1 MNNPTEKKI
10 SITADYRTGGRE
22 MLNHSVMLDITKCR
36 GCTNCIK
43 HCPTEAIRVREG
55 HAQIENAR
63 CIDCGE
69 CIRVCQYKAKKA
81 IYDRFE
87 DFESFRYKIALPAPA
102 LYGQFEEVGELD
114 VILSALVECGFDE
127 VFEVSRAAEIV
138 SEYTR
143 KYLEKAGSGRPVIS
157 SACPVIIRL
166 IGIRYPLLLDRL
178 LPVLAPI
185 EVAARIARNEALAK
199 HPELTD
205 EDIAV
210 LFLSPCPAKV
220 SYVKNPLGTKKSA
233 VNGALSIGDFY
244 FKLLS
249 KMKHITEPR
258 VQARSGI
265 IGISWAGTGGEAS
278 ALFNDKYLAADGI
291 ENVIKVLD
299 EIDNGN
305 IRSLDFVE
313 LNACNGGC
321 VGGVLNIE
329 NPYIAKARLQ
339 TLRRYLPV
347 SLNRL
352 EDGKLDGYEWDIS
365 PDFEYAAKLSE
376 DRHEAMR
383 KMKRIV
389 EITNELPGIDCGSC
403 GAPTCRALAEDIV
416 NGKAKKE
423 DCVLVIKE
431 LLAAFYHSRKAEDE
445 KTGSEKNENEAFM
458 QAAAGNPSEA
468 PDAHEP
474 EAADAHDSEEAGPEA
489 KTPDAGAQNAG

>member
-1 MNNPTEKKI
+1 MNNPNDSRI
-10 SITADYRTGGRE
+10 DMTASYHAYSHADID
-22 MLNHSVMLDITKCR
+22 HSVMLDVTKCK

-55 HAQIENAR
+55 HAKIENGR

-87 DFESFRYKIALPAPA
+87 DFAAYKYKIALPAPA
-102 LYGQFEEVGELD
+102 LYGQFEELTDLD
-114 VILSALVECGFDE
+114 TVLSALTKCGFDE
-127 VFEVSRAAEIV
+127 VFEVARAAEIV

-143 KYLEKAGSGRPVIS
+143 KFLEEHPAFERPVIS
-157 SACPVIIRL
+157 SACPVIVRM
-166 IGIRYPLLLDRL
+166 IGIRYPLLLDHV
-178 LPVLAPI
+178 LPVMAPI
-185 EVAARIARNEALAK
+185 EVAARLARKEALEK
-199 HPELTD
+199 HPELSDD
-205 EDIAV
+205 EIAV

-220 SYVKNPLGTKKSA
+220 SYVKNPLGTEKSA

-244 FKLLS
+244 FKLRAQ
-249 KMKHITEPR
+249 MKTLEEPS

-278 ALFNDKYLAADGI
+278 ALFNEKYLAADGV
-291 ENVIKVLD
+291 ENVLKVLD

-305 IRSLDFVE
+305 IRTLEFVE

-347 SLNRL
+347 SLNRMDEKGL
-352 EDGKLDGYEWDIS
+352 SGYEWDA
-365 PDFEYAAKLSE
+365 PLDVAGTPKLSE
-376 DRHEAMR
+376 DRHEAMC
-383 KMKRIV
+383 KMKEIV
-389 EITNELPGIDCGSC
+389 KITSELPGIDCGSC

-416 NGKAKKE
+416 KGKATPN
-423 DCVLVIKE
+423 DCVIIMKE
-431 LLAAFYHSRKAEDE
+431 KFAEYYFTTWAEREDDPMLSAD
-445 KTGSEKNENEAFM
+445 GSTK
-458 QAAAGNPSEA
+458 GTV
-468 PDAHEP
+468 
-474 EAADAHDSEEAGPEA
+474 EE
-489 KTPDAGAQNAG
+489 